1 MLTGIYTKNRHGK
14 NIYMFRVGV
23 YPFKIWL
30 YVLNSREAA
39 EASHRQIAGIKSEV
53 DTIFAFIRA
62 GLEYDKIEPHAKILA
77 ELVRGTWPPDKLY
90 DYLKMLFLL
99 SGPEEEKWFC
109 YVALC
114 RLALYKDTGYM
125 QSPVIRRYEERFAYL
140 EERLQVEGKLLELAY
155 AQVARDTGFR
165 LSEMDFLEWEDVVY
179 PKIML
184 RIPRKTSNENMF
196 GLISEKT
203 YETLQKLDHPSQRI
217 FNNAGKHLRMNI
229 SSVSDGDFRFTDYRQ
244 CYQLKV
250 IWNEILNSTGPVSG
264 KGKA

>member
-1 MLTGIYTKNRHGK
+1 MDVVIDNRSDILQLGE
-14 NIYMFRVGV
+14 IIGAGCGL
-23 YPFKIWL
+23 FKVIQTSVKL
-30 YVLNSREAA
+30 PSQEMC
-39 EASHRQIAGIKSEV
+39 
-53 DTIFAFIRA
+53 IR
-62 GLEYDKIEPHAKILA
+62 D
-77 ELVRGTWPPDKLY
+77 
-90 DYLKMLFLL
+90 
-99 SGPEEEKWFC
+99 S
-109 YVALC
+109 
-114 RLALYKDTGYM
+114 YKDTGYM
-125 QSPVIRRYEERFAYL
+125 QPPVIRRYEERFAYI
-140 EERLQVEGKLLELAY
+140 EERLQAEGKLLELAY

-203 YETLQKLDHPSQRI
+203 YETLQKLAHPSQRI
-217 FNNAGKHLRMNI
+217 FNNAGKRLRMNI

-250 IWNEILNSTGPVSG
+250 IWNEIINSTGPVSG

>member
-1 MLTGIYTKNRHGK
+1 M
-14 NIYMFRVGV
+14 
-23 YPFKIWL
+23 
-30 YVLNSREAA
+30 
-39 EASHRQIAGIKSEV
+39 
-53 DTIFAFIRA
+53 
-62 GLEYDKIEPHAKILA
+62 
-77 ELVRGTWPPDKLY
+77 Y
-90 DYLKMLFLL
+90 DYLKILFLL

-125 QSPVIRRYEERFAYL
+125 QPPVIRRYEERFAYI
-140 EERLQVEGKLLELAY
+140 EERLQAEGKLLELAY

-184 RIPRKTSNENMF
+184 RVPRKTSNENMF
-196 GLISEKT
+196 GLISKKT

-217 FNNAGKHLRMNI
+217 FNNAGKRLRMNI
-229 SSVSDGDFRFTDYRQ
+229 SSVSDGDFCFTDYRQ

-250 IWNEILNSTGPVSG
+250 IWNEIINSTGPVSG

>member
-1 MLTGIYTKNRHGK
+1 M
-14 NIYMFRVGV
+14 
-23 YPFKIWL
+23 
-30 YVLNSREAA
+30 
-39 EASHRQIAGIKSEV
+39 
-53 DTIFAFIRA
+53 
-62 GLEYDKIEPHAKILA
+62 
-77 ELVRGTWPPDKLY
+77 
-90 DYLKMLFLL
+90 
-99 SGPEEEKWFC
+99 FC
-109 YVALC
+109 YGALC

-125 QSPVIRRYEERFAYL
+125 QSPVIRRYEERFAYI

-250 IWNEILNSTGPVSG
+250 TME
-264 KGKA
+264 

>member
-90 DYLKMLFLL
+90 DYLKMLF
-99 SGPEEEKWFC
+99 
-109 YVALC
+109 
-114 RLALYKDTGYM
+114 
-125 QSPVIRRYEERFAYL
+125 
-140 EERLQVEGKLLELAY
+140 
-155 AQVARDTGFR
+155 
-165 LSEMDFLEWEDVVY
+165 
-179 PKIML
+179 
-184 RIPRKTSNENMF
+184 
-196 GLISEKT
+196 
-203 YETLQKLDHPSQRI
+203 
-217 FNNAGKHLRMNI
+217 
-229 SSVSDGDFRFTDYRQ
+229 
-244 CYQLKV
+244 
-250 IWNEILNSTGPVSG
+250 
-264 KGKA
+264 